1 MRIFDISKN
10 QTHAAAQADVIAL
23 ASVIGIIAATVPQT
37 VTCDDGTQK

>member
-23 ASVIGIIAATVPQT
+23 ASVIDTVQQTVP
-37 VTCDDGTQK
+37 CDGTQK